1 LKLQT
6 QIPIKRQQHNQI
18 DYNSKVFL
26 LGSCFSDNIYNKL
39 DYYKLDACSN
49 PFGIQYHVIGIERL
63 ISRAINQSYFSEDEF
78 VRSDEAYFSF
88 DAHSKCTSRTA
99 EDLCQKLNAQLDDA
113 HNWITTATH
122 IIITLGTAWV
132 YRYIESDSI
141 VSNCHKIPQKCF
153 LKELLS
159 TEAIAE
165 SLEGIITLVRSV
177 NPKVNFI
184 FTVSPIRHIKDG
196 FIENNRSKA
205 HLLSALHMLVDP
217 KIGNYYFPSYEIQ
230 MDELRDYRFYNADML
245 HPNPLA
251 IDIIWERFAQTWL
264 SDKAQRTMVEV
275 EAIQKGLNHKP
286 FNPNSK
292 GFDDFKRNLQAKI
305 EDLQL
310 QHPRIHF

>member
-1 LKLQT
+1 MKLQT

-18 DYNSKVFL
+18 DYNSKLFL
-26 LGSCFSDNIYNKL
+26 LGSCFSNNIYNKL
-39 DYYKLDACSN
+39 EYYKLDALSN
-49 PFGIQYHVIGIERL
+49 PFGIQYHVIGIEKL
-63 ISRAINQSYFSEDEF
+63 ISRAINQSYFSEDEL
-78 VRSDEAYFSF
+78 VRSDEVYFSF
-88 DAHSKCTSRTA
+88 DAHSKWTSRTA
-99 EDLCQKLNAQLDDA
+99 ADLCQKLNAQLDEA
-113 HNWITTATH
+113 HNWISTATH
-122 IIITLGTAWV
+122 VIITLGTAWV
-132 YRYIESDSI
+132 YRHIESDSI
-141 VSNCHKIPQKCF
+141 VSNCHKIPQKRF

-165 SLEGIITLVRSV
+165 SLGGIITLVRSV

-196 FIENNRSKA
+196 FVENNRSKA
-205 HLLSALHMLVDP
+205 HLLSALHMLVDS

-230 MDELRDYRFYNADML
+230 MDELRDYRFYNSDML
-245 HPNPLA
+245 HPNSLA
-251 IDIIWERFAQTWL
+251 IDIIWERFAQTWF

-305 EDLQL
+305 EDLQR
-310 QHPRIHF
+310 QHPRIQF